1 MKTESVT
8 VHKGG
13 QEEKYKIYVEDYVIS
28 YLKFEADTLELS
40 EIFFYGH
47 YEKETNQI
55 VIYGAGRDRQLAVF
69 EKYELLEKVACRLTQ
84 AGPVFMIREN
94 GELYEAQ
101 GYDIFYH
108 ENKEMQNY
116 MIACKRRGE
125 ADEPARRSAGGHDA
139 AHAQKAK
146 TGALPEEDQEL
157 HFDRAESA
165 GSHLHYTLTLQLGV
179 IFVILVAIVI
189 SSTNSYDRMEQI
201 NQSAKEVLF
210 ALENQ
215 EAEQP
220 ENTEAADEAQLLGA
234 AGDKEVTR
242 AEWVSDSF
250 GEDENVTRVS
260 DNETDT
266 GQEQGNIDD
275 TSELENDESAS
286 DAGQSP
292 ETAETLSGAETLSQT
307 GTDETQQSTEALS
320 RNVTRYYE
328 IERGDTLYAICE
340 EIYGDT
346 SKVQQICDLNQIADP
361 DDIRYGQ
368 KIILP

>member
-1 MKTESVT
+1 
-8 VHKGG
+8 
-13 QEEKYKIYVEDYVIS
+13 
-28 YLKFEADTLELS
+28 
-40 EIFFYGH
+40 
-47 YEKETNQI
+47 
-55 VIYGAGRDRQLAVF
+55 
-69 EKYELLEKVACRLTQ
+69 
-84 AGPVFMIREN
+84 
-94 GELYEAQ
+94 
-101 GYDIFYH
+101 
-108 ENKEMQNY
+108 
-116 MIACKRRGE
+116 
-125 ADEPARRSAGGHDA
+125 
-139 AHAQKAK
+139 
-146 TGALPEEDQEL
+146 
-157 HFDRAESA
+157 
-165 GSHLHYTLTLQLGV
+165 
-179 IFVILVAIVI
+179 
-189 SSTNSYDRMEQI
+189 MEQL

-215 EAEQP
+215 EAEQA
-220 ENTEAADEAQLLGA
+220 ENTEAADEAQFSWA

-242 AEWVSDSF
+242 EEGVSDSSW
-250 GEDENVTRVS
+250 ESENMTHVS
-260 DNETDT
+260 DEGADI

-275 TSELENDESAS
+275 AQEPENDESAS

>member
-1 MKTESVT
+1 MKAESVA

-13 QEEKYKIYVEDYVIS
+13 QEERYKIYVEDYVIS

-47 YEKETNQI
+47 YEKETRQI

-69 EKYELLEKVACRLTQ
+69 QKYDLLEKVACRLTQ

-116 MIACKRRGE
+116 MIACKRR
-125 ADEPARRSAGGHDA
+125 DEPARRSAGGHDE

-146 TGALPEEDQEL
+146 TGALPGEDQEL

-189 SSTNSYDRMEQI
+189 SSTNSYDRMEQL

-220 ENTEAADEAQLLGA
+220 ENTEAASEAQLSDA

-242 AEWVSDSF
+242 AEGISDSS
-250 GEDENVTRVS
+250 GEPENMTQVS
-260 DNETDT
+260 EEEPDA
-266 GQEQGNIDD
+266 GQAQGNIDD
-275 TSELENDESAS
+275 ASEPENDESAS

-292 ETAETLSGAETLSQT
+292 EPAETLSGAETLSQT
-307 GTDETQQSTEALS
+307 GTDEAQQSTEALS